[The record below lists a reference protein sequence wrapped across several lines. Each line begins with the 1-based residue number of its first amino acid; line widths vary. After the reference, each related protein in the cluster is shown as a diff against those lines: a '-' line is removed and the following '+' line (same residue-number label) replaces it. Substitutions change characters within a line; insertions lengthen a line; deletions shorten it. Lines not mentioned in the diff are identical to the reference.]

1 MLWFSKKT
9 DKAVSIMQEIKQK
22 AADIAKNQ
30 LNLAT
35 YQIREIR
42 PEDIPSPSV
51 NDFIVGFAANA
62 ATRRVTRKVQS
73 NSIVIIA
80 GFYAPDVKNNI
91 SFIDPTGTGDSLE
104 QPYDVTSGY
113 GRATVKHVWFYRGT
127 ELIRKWPLCPAFA
140 DEDAAVVTE
149 GYIIYYPDDVMD
161 IYFYVKDQMTVEQIS
176 QLWYLGI
183 CLLPPGAI
191 RATEAS
197 N

>member
-42 PEDIPSPSV
+42 PEDLPSPSA
-51 NDFIVGFAANA
+51 NDFIVGFAANT
-62 ATRRVTRKVQS
+62 ATRTVIRKVQS

-91 SFIDPTGTGDSLE
+91 SLIDPTGTGDSLE
-104 QPYDVTSGY
+104 QPYDVIWGH

-127 ELIRKWPLCPAFA
+127 DLIRKWPLCPAFA
-140 DEDAAVVTE
+140 DEDGAVVTE
-149 GYIIYYPDDVMD
+149 GYVIYYPDDV
-161 IYFYVKDQMTVEQIS
+161 IHIIFYAKDVLTIEQLS

-183 CLLPPGAI
+183 VLTPPI
-191 RATEAS
+191 W
-197 N
+197 

>member
-42 PEDIPSPSV
+42 PEDLPSPSA
-51 NDFIVGFAANA
+51 NDFIVGFAANT
-62 ATRRVTRKVQS
+62 ATRRVVRKVQS

-91 SFIDPTGTGDSLE
+91 SLIDPTGTGDSLE
-104 QPYDVTSGY
+104 QPYDVTWGY

-127 ELIRKWPLCPAFA
+127 DLIRKWPLCPAFA

-149 GYIIYYPDDVMD
+149 GYVIYYPDDVID
-161 IYFYVKDQMTVEQIS
+161 IIFYCKDVITVEQLS

-183 CLLPPGAI
+183 VLTPPGAI